1 MIFSSDEIPNEEIFD
16 SKVIVDLSRVGSTET
31 MAMIM
36 GLLVMKLQEYRISS
50 SKPDNRNLS
59 HITVLEEAHN
69 ILKRTSSDQ
78 TSEGANLLGKS
89 VEMLTNSIAELRAF
103 GEGFIIADQAPGLLD
118 MAVIRNTN
126 TKIIHR
132 LPDLADRELSGKA
145 AGLNDEQIGE
155 LAKLELGVA
164 AIYQNDWIEPIL
176 CKVNEYPDSEK
187 KTYEKITDSCL
198 INSDII
204 ARKMVHDILLKP
216 KEFIKVDMTL
226 IKRSNLPAQ
235 VKTMMIQISK
245 GIIVSEDM
253 KAKSFYMLY
262 PDIDLDFRKD
272 ENGEYLKNLQADI
285 AEKCGQ
291 LNSSEMKM
299 ALVYIVAVSSGLS
312 RIKAGE
318 YFKIRKELTAHD

>member
-1 MIFSSDEIPNEEIFD
+1 
-16 SKVIVDLSRVGSTET
+16 
-31 MAMIM
+31 
-36 GLLVMKLQEYRISS
+36 
-50 SKPDNRNLS
+50 
-59 HITVLEEAHN
+59 
-69 ILKRTSSDQ
+69 
-78 TSEGANLLGKS
+78 
-89 VEMLTNSIAELRAF
+89 
-103 GEGFIIADQAPGLLD
+103 
-118 MAVIRNTN
+118 
-126 TKIIHR
+126 
-132 LPDLADRELSGKA
+132 
-145 AGLNDEQIGE
+145 
-155 LAKLELGVA
+155 
-164 AIYQNDWIEPIL
+164 
-176 CKVNEYPDSEK
+176 
-187 KTYEKITDSCL
+187 
-198 INSDII
+198 
-204 ARKMVHDILLKP
+204 MVHDILLKP

-312 RIKAGE
+312 RIKADE